1 MAIREP
7 DAPAA
12 AAADQPPEGAEE
24 QRVLLSLS
32 DDSLH
37 TIFAQLPLP
46 AVAALASTC
55 THALSI
61 SRAENLWQRLVQGR
75 WPGVA
80 AVEDGQQWR
89 ALHRERAAL
98 PRWQYLWCSMDA
110 VEQLLT
116 ERPPAWQAELAEH
129 MIRMGAGP
137 VPHGVAAYD
146 AWAARVRALLPPPAL
161 LELRAWLDQLSRGL
175 DVYYDVQEQVAEGAR
190 GAQSRALSS
199 ALLGALRGLSGLWQ
213 LKAGKTFGGQH
224 SGGRGVLGGCDAG
237 GGAVGGD
244 GGGGAGEF
252 DDGGDGD
259 SGGGGVGAGNG
270 GGGGE
275 VGEEEG
281 GEGGGARPVPFHRAW
296 EAMGLPDALRK
307 LEGDLVSLRHEGFQV
322 AVAPSLRP
330 PGTPRSHVW
339 WFYSYTPSGWMGE
352 RC

>member
-7 DAPAA
+7 DPPAA
-12 AAADQPPEGAEE
+12 AATDQLREGAEE
-24 QRVLLSLS
+24 RRVLLSLS

-37 TIFAQLPLP
+37 IIFAQLPLP

-55 THALSI
+55 THTLSI

-110 VEQLLT
+110 VEHLLT

-190 GAQSRALSS
+190 GAHSRALSS

-244 GGGGAGEF
+244 GGGGAGEV